1 MIKKRIKFL
10 FITVIIAFIT
20 SIFVVHQVA
29 KKLGPIIQSYSAI
42 EAQRFGGFIINS
54 AIDKEFI
61 NSLDQDIFITKKNSN
76 NEIEM
81 IDFKTK
87 EVNVLLE
94 MVTKK
99 VQDKLLA
106 LENGNIDNLELAD
119 TFYGLEF
126 KDIKKGVVCEIPTGV
141 VLPNSIL
148 ANNGPTIPVKLSFIG
163 EVVANLK
170 TTAKTY
176 GINSV
181 YLEVSI
187 HVEVRERVTMPLRTK
202 EVTTDV
208 DIPLTIKIIQGTIPD
223 YYQNQILK
231 DSSLFSLPVE

>member
-1 MIKKRIKFL
+1 MIKKKIKFL
-10 FITVIIAFIT
+10 LTTIISAVIL
-20 SIFVVHQVA
+20 SILVVHQVA
-29 KKLGPIIQSYSAI
+29 KKLGPIIQSYSEI
-42 EAQRFGGFIINS
+42 EAQRFGSFIINS

-61 NSLDQDIFITKKNSN
+61 NSLDQDIFITNKNSN

-94 MVTKK
+94 MVTNK
-99 VQDKLLA
+99 VEKNLLD
-106 LENGNIDNLELAD
+106 LENGNIDNLALAD
-119 TFYGLEF
+119 TIYGLEF
-126 KDIKKGVVCEIPTGV
+126 KHIKKGVVCEIPTGV
-141 VLPNSIL
+141 VLPNSLL
-148 ANNGPTIPVKLSFIG
+148 ASNGPTIPVKLSFIG
-163 EVVANLK
+163 EVVTNLK
-170 TTAKTY
+170 TKAKTY

-223 YYQNQILK
+223 YYQNQIQK
-231 DSSLFSLPVE
+231 DSSDFSLPIE